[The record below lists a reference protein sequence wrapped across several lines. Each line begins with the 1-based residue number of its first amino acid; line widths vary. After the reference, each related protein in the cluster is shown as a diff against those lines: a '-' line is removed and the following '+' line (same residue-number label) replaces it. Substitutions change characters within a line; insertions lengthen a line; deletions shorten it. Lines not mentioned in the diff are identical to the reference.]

1 MRNPHNGEMDIVK
14 IRKGLEKPGKSQ
26 RGLAQALGVDPTA
39 VSRLLNGQRQ
49 LKLSEVPKV
58 EAYLASSTG
67 PEPEKGTGASNAAD
81 LTSTGGVAF
90 NKELPRL
97 SVLGMAETGPDGW
110 SLWNGDV
117 IDTLPRPSFLAGAK
131 DAYAVYI
138 TGNSMEHR
146 YYAGE
151 AAYIHPGR
159 PVTVGAFV
167 LVQLKPKA
175 DGDPP
180 RFWDQNSPRAVQP
193 SKDVRDQE
201 RRNPVHAPGCRVGRS
216 LKLHKTQTYQQVV
229 KYLPKNAVH
238 CVFRIDIALRFPHYP
253 SRRTRDACRAP
264 GK

>member
-1 MRNPHNGEMDIVK
+1 MRLQLEKCENRHIPQMRNPHNGEMDIVK

-180 RFWDQNSPRAVQP
+180 RAVL
-193 SKDVRDQE
+193 KRLVRRSGTKTVLEQF
-201 RRNPVHAPGCRVGRS
+201 NPPKTFEIKNDEILSMHRVVGS
-216 LKLHKTQTYQQVV
+216 VE
-229 KYLPKNAVH
+229 A
-238 CVFRIDIALRFPHYP
+238 
-253 SRRTRDACRAP
+253 
-264 GK
+264 